1 LAVLRCRMLAVWSK
15 IERRLEP
22 LTTGAHLPEAGWLHA
37 HAPTPAER
45 ACLGALGV
53 PAAFLQHALDENEL
67 ARVDH
72 EGSARL
78 VIVRVPRP
86 AASSEQP
93 WSTAPISVIVTG
105 RYWVTIGAEDADT
118 LRHIGLPSAEGDDPT
133 RFVLRLLERVAAT
146 FLADLQAIDREVDDV
161 ESRLQDA
168 QENAQ
173 IRALLRLQKSL
184 VHFEIALKSNQ
195 MMLGRLRRDGCF
207 PRAELDE
214 ALFDDVEVELAQAAE
229 MTTISVNILSSMMDA
244 FASIISN
251 NLNVVM
257 KRLTSLT
264 LLVSIPTVVASF
276 YGMNVVLP
284 FAQHPLAFALT
295 LVGSLVA
302 VVGVGVAFRQRRWL

>member
-1 LAVLRCRMLAVWSK
+1 MLAVWSK